1 MRESLRACRRLPAAL
16 FAPPARTGSARQHGP
31 RACRRLPAALFAL
44 LFLGAGAGRAS
55 ADLTVFAGR
64 TSTPAAPAT
73 RGAALGI
80 SLQPAGVEFEYA
92 GTPADQAAGSP
103 ALRTGLFNLILGA
116 PWRGGG
122 RFRIY
127 GSVGGGLY
135 RQRLDTH
142 ARVGLAAS
150 AGGGVNVSLA
160 EPLRV
165 RLDYR
170 VLALRGAARHRRPR
184 RVYVGLNV
192 AF

>member
-1 MRESLRACRRLPAAL
+1 MRER
-16 FAPPARTGSARQHGP
+16 P

-80 SLQPAGVEFEYA
+80 SLQPVGIEFEYA
-92 GTPADQAAGSP
+92 GTPADRAAGSP
-103 ALRTGLFNLILGA
+103 ARRTGLFNLILAA
-116 PWRGGG
+116 PRRGNG

-135 RQRLDTH
+135 RERLDTH
-142 ARVGLAAS
+142 ARTGLTAS
-150 AGGGVNVSLA
+150 VGGGVNVPLA

>member
-1 MRESLRACRRLPAAL
+1 MRERPRACRRLPAAL
-16 FAPPARTGSARQHGP
+16 FAPPARTGAARQHGH

-64 TSTPAAPAT
+64 ISTPAAPAT

-92 GTPADQAAGSP
+92 GTSADRAAGSP
-103 ALRTGLFNLILGA
+103 ALRTGLFNLILAA
-116 PWRGGG
+116 PRRAG

-135 RQRLDTH
+135 HQRLDTH
-142 ARVGLAAS
+142 AQIGLAAS

>member
-1 MRESLRACRRLPAAL
+1 MRERPRACRRLPAAL

-64 TSTPAAPAT
+64 ISTPAAPAT

-92 GTPADQAAGSP
+92 GTPADRAAGSP
-103 ALRTGLFNLILGA
+103 ALRTGLFNLILAA
-116 PWRGGG
+116 PRRG

-184 RVYVGLNV
+184 RIYVGLNV

>member
-1 MRESLRACRRLPAAL
+1 MRERPRACRRLPAAL

-44 LFLGAGAGRAS
+44 LFLGAGRAS

-80 SLQPAGVEFEYA
+80 SLQPVGIEFEYA
-92 GTPADQAAGSP
+92 GTPADRAAGNP

-116 PWRGGG
+116 PRRG

-142 ARVGLAAS
+142 AQVGLAAS

>member
-1 MRESLRACRRLPAAL
+1 MRERPRACRRLPAAL

-80 SLQPAGVEFEYA
+80 SLQPAGIEFEYA
-92 GTPADQAAGSP
+92 GTPADRAAGSP

-116 PWRGGG
+116 PRRG

-142 ARVGLAAS
+142 ARIGLAAS
-150 AGGGVNVSLA
+150 TGGGVNVSLA